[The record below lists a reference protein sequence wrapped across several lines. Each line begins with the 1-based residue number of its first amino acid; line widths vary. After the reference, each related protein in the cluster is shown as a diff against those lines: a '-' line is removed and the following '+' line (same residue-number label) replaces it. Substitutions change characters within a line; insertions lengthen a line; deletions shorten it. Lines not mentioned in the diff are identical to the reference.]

1 VQSYFDCNNPP
12 NGSHNDVNT
21 REELAEY
28 DPDLFELIDRT
39 FGKNPWRYVRY
50 DKRHPAGGK

>member
-21 REELAEY
+21 REELRAY
-28 DPDLFELIDRT
+28 DPDLFGLIDDT
-39 FGKNPWRYVRY
+39 FGKNTWRYVRY
-50 DKRHPAGGK
+50 DKRTPPR